1 MSAEFAGYADFP
13 LYWPADCAD
22 YQRAANEQD
31 RLFASDKSRRAI
43 SQPTGFKVFH
53 GGMLRSRGRLYP
65 TDAELAGHFA

>member
-53 GGMLRSRGRLYP
+53 GGMLRS
-65 TDAELAGHFA
+65 